1 MEEFLIGSF
10 KNSWPYYLLA
20 FAVAE
25 LLLFLKERKGLFS
38 EIIVAFVIG
47 IALTILAQYQSH
59 SSWAAE
65 NRPVLLAS
73 ANFLSILMP
82 LIVFVAANQFLV
94 KIRHAVRQHA
104 ALLIVAF
111 VTMFVWPLWGL
122 YVTCASGL
130 DCL

>member
-10 KNSWPYYLLA
+10 KNSWAYYLLA

-25 LLLFLKERKGLFS
+25 LLLFLKERKGLVP
-38 EIIVAFVIG
+38 EIIVASVIC
-47 IALTILAQYQSH
+47 IALTVQGQYQSH

-65 NRPVLLAS
+65 NRPVLLALV
-73 ANFLSILMP
+73 NFLSIVMP
-82 LIVFVAANQFLV
+82 LFVFVAVNELLV
-94 KIRHAVRQHA
+94 KIRKAVQKHI
-104 ALLIVAF
+104 ALLVVVLA
-111 VTMFVWPLWGL
+111 TMFVWPLWAL

>member
-10 KNSWPYYLLA
+10 KNAWPYYLLA
-20 FAVAE
+20 FTVAE
-25 LLLFLKERKGLFS
+25 LLLFLKERKGLVT
-38 EIIVAFVIG
+38 EIIVASVIC
-47 IALTILAQYQSH
+47 IALTVLGQYQSH

-65 NRPVLLAS
+65 NRPVLLALV
-73 ANFLSILMP
+73 NFLSILMP

-94 KIRHAVRQHA
+94 KIQHAVQKHTTLLVV
-104 ALLIVAF
+104 ALA
-111 VTMFVWPLWGL
+111 TMFVWPLWAL